1 MIEVGSGLVIS
12 SVTVCS
18 DCESMVRC
26 LQFESMVRETEAE
39 GPWKVV
45 EECWALFSVV
55 EAARGSKTR
64 RRSGGVFEVVANYD
78 RKMLQIKRGNSHTLH
93 GNPEYAPQRRRDRP
107 PVPSPPYFTEA
118 AGSRGRWARTAFLG
132 ARTSVSQ
139 A

>member
-64 RRSGGVFEVVANYD
+64 RR
-78 RKMLQIKRGNSHTLH
+78 T
-93 GNPEYAPQRRRDRP
+93 
-107 PVPSPPYFTEA
+107 
-118 AGSRGRWARTAFLG
+118 RGRPMKLLLQMIEDVTNKERRFTHPAR
-132 ARTSVSQ
+132 Q
-139 A
+139 P